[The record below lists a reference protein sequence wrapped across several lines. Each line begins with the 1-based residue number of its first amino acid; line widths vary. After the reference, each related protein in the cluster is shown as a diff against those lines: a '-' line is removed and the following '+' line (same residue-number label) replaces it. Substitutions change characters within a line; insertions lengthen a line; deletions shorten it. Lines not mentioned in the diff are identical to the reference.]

1 MQGEQVL
8 DMASPIT
15 RSRFP
20 QSGAVDWQT
29 ADHNS
34 VEPTAQVGEAAFSQ
48 DVSLMRRAFHRMAV
62 LLLERRDKISL
73 SGLICRL
80 YERQTDA

>member
-1 MQGEQVL
+1 
-8 DMASPIT
+8 MASPIT
-15 RSRFP
+15 RSR
-20 QSGAVDWQT
+20 SLRSEAVDWQT
-29 ADHNS
+29 ADHNF
-34 VEPTAQVGEAAFSQ
+34 VEPTTQVGEAALSQ
-48 DVSLMRRAFHRMAV
+48 YASLMHHAFHRMAV